1 MKKKKL
7 KVLLVDDEKEFV
19 ESLSER
25 MELRNLEPEIAYD
38 GEQALQALK
47 EGEPDVMVL
56 DLRMPGIDGIEVL
69 RRVKKSHPDVQVVV
83 LTGHGTDKEEKMAK
97 KLGAF
102 AYLKK
107 PVDVDHLVGTLNK
120 AWKRLKKSKKAMD
133 SVIMA
138 AAFAQ
143 AGEREMAR
151 EIMDE
156 FMEEEDKKEVDDTGS
171 D

>member
-1 MKKKKL
+1 
-7 KVLLVDDEKEFV
+7 
-19 ESLSER
+19 
-25 MELRNLEPEIAYD
+25 
-38 GEQALQALK
+38 
-47 EGEPDVMVL
+47 MVL

-69 RRVKKSHPDVQVVV
+69 RRVKKTHPDVQVVV

-107 PVDVDHLVGTLNK
+107 PVDVDQLVGTLNK
-120 AWKRLKKSKKAMD
+120 ALKRLKKSKKAVD

-143 AGEREMAR
+143 AGERELAR
-151 EIMDE
+151 ETMEEIMDE
-156 FMEEEDKKEVDDTGS
+156 IDEKDKKKG
-171 D
+171 